1 MIDLEIIYPKQ
12 LFKDFYQSIKNYKL
26 IFFIFP
32 VIAGIVMTLLIGKE
46 QKESVEELIN
56 SSLTSFVP
64 IFATILSV
72 YISWVFEKRKTRHE
86 KERIQIFQ
94 ETTNA
99 IFVLIPLVLFAIGT
113 YFVCKISF
121 KDYVSKV
128 LYLQQICHYIRYV
141 FDFIYYALFV
151 EIALII
157 FMITKRSYII
167 IINEIRLLEADK
179 YKKG

>member
-1 MIDLEIIYPKQ
+1 MDINIIYPKL
-12 LFKDFYQSIKNYKL
+12 LFLDFYKSIKPYR
-26 IFFIFP
+26 FIFL
-32 VIAGIVMTLLIGKE
+32 GIPIIVGLLMTLLIGKDNRT
-46 QKESVEELIN
+46 SVEGLIN

-99 IFVLIPLVLFAIGT
+99 IFVLIPLVLFAILI
-113 YFVCKISF
+113 YFVGKFSLKNILSDESLVHQLCFYF
-121 KDYVSKV
+121 K
-128 LYLQQICHYIRYV
+128 YV

-151 EIALII
+151 EIVLII

-179 YKKG
+179 

>member
-1 MIDLEIIYPKQ
+1 MMNMDIICPKQ
-12 LFKDFYQSIKNYKL
+12 LFGDFYKSIKQYRL
-26 IFFIFP
+26 VFF
-32 VIAGIVMTLLIGKE
+32 GIPIVVGLLMLLIGDEK
-46 QKESVEELIN
+46 KSSVEGLIN

-99 IFVLIPLVLFAIGT
+99 IFVLIPLVLFSMGA
-113 YFVCKISF
+113 YFAGEFPLDKLFIDLPLNLFFRCLKCF
-121 KDYVSKV
+121 
-128 LYLQQICHYIRYV
+128 
-141 FDFIYYALFV
+141 FDFVYYALFV
-151 EIALII
+151 EICLII

-167 IINEIRLLEADK
+167 IVNEIRLLEADK
-179 YKKG
+179 